1 MAYPADEG
9 ALSRHAVTPGSKATS
24 GWPRRP
30 AREEDRIVENGQQM
44 TFMKLS
50 AENSR
55 EFVERFGE
63 FEDGV
68 ITGIRLH
75 LPRGPVAGRVA
86 TFDIQ
91 AVDTTDGNEWR
102 LVQLAVGGVFEYQ
115 FTCSTRQTYFVLSDG
130 LRLDCTSERCVLDLD
145 PGPDEWM
152 PEQVAER
159 GEYSKQYAIGAWCE
173 YTVLD
178 GPFI

>member
-1 MAYPADEG
+1 MAFTRLA
-9 ALSRHAVTPGSKATS
+9 AA
-24 GWPRRP
+24 
-30 AREEDRIVENGQQM
+30 
-44 TFMKLS
+44 
-50 AENSR
+50 NSR

-91 AVDTTDGNEWR
+91 AVDMASGNEWR
-102 LVQLAVGGVFEYQ
+102 LVQLAVGGIFEYQ
-115 FTCSTRQTYFVLSDG
+115 FTCSVRQTYFVLSDG
-130 LRLDCTSERCVLDLD
+130 LQLDCTSERCVLDLD
-145 PGPDEWM
+145 PGPDDWT
-152 PEQVAER
+152 PEQVAEE
-159 GEYSKQYAIGAWCE
+159 GVYSKQYAIGAWCE